1 MGSCHTKLGEETE
14 VVIGKGGAWMRNGE
28 EQRRYGREIEVQRRV
43 VEQWRQC
50 LSGMRH
56 EKRTERIV
64 SLVSNRGETRV
75 WFKRFV
81 QLKPDYIAA
90 ESIPALTKVII
101 NFYSEHKNQDLK
113 RIFECICFKNYG
125 YLECGLGDKKA
136 RAQTSN
142 LSSSVLNKFTKFV
155 SPVTQMVCITSRSLI
170 SLNSDK
176 KHFERLLF
184 GLRTCKIIRF
194 TKLQFKLTDFA
205 HLSLIKGPQIEHI
218 SFHECKLTNTKF
230 QSKAWKNFIT
240 KICHSPLQK
249 SLIWIGL
256 YQIPKFPLRS
266 STINSIGISQ
276 D

>member
-1 MGSCHTKLGEETE
+1 MGSQHTKLGKEPE
-14 VVIGKGGAWMRNGE
+14 VVLDQEGEWVRNGE
-28 EQRRYGREIEVQRRV
+28 EQSRYEREVEVQRRV
-43 VEQWRQC
+43 VEQWRQWRLTC
-50 LSGMRH
+50 G
-56 EKRTERIV
+56 KGAERIV
-64 SLVSNRGETRV
+64 SLVSQECGLN
-75 WFKRFV
+75 RFV

-90 ESIPALTKVII
+90 ESIPALIKVKI
-101 NFYSEHKNQDLK
+101 NFYSEHKTKDLK
-113 RIFECICFKNYG
+113 RVLECICFKNYG
-125 YLECGLGDKKA
+125 YLEFYLGDKKA

-142 LSSSVLNKFTKFV
+142 LSSSVLNKFIKFV

-194 TKLQFKLTDFA
+194 TRFQFKQEDFA
-205 HLSLIKGPQIEHI
+205 HLSLIRDPQIEHL
-218 SFHECKLTNTKF
+218 SFCECKLTTTKF
-230 QSKAWKNFIT
+230 QPKSWKNILT